1 MRTIKFRGKSKI
13 YGCWR
18 FGDLFRTNLDG
29 GVSIQFFEEVDG
41 WMTEDVNE
49 KTVGQ
54 FTGEID
60 SKGRE
65 IYENDI
71 VCVADL
77 EHKKV
82 GVIRYNLAHWD
93 IDFGGGEARL
103 LSFINRN
110 GATMEVIGNIHDNP
124 ELLKG
129 GAQ

>member
-1 MRTIKFRGKSKI
+1 MRTIKFRGKRI
-13 YGCWR
+13 DNGQWMYGYVLHCKKYTDIWSAEGKFDR
-18 FGDLFRTNLDG
+18 G
-29 GVSIQFFEEVDG
+29 EVDP
-41 WMTEDVNE
+41 ES
-49 KTVGQ
+49 VGQ